1 MNFARTMLSHPFLWI
16 IVILR
21 CFKKNI
27 KKLSSKNS
35 NRRLSFT
42 KVKLI
47 IDKKYTIIIIKMK
60 IQRLVI
66 LLVLIFYSLAM
77 EKGVVSIT
85 LLAKQV
91 IGLNIP

>member
-1 MNFARTMLSHPFLWI
+1 
-16 IVILR
+16 
-21 CFKKNI
+21 
-27 KKLSSKNS
+27 
-35 NRRLSFT
+35 
-42 KVKLI
+42 
-47 IDKKYTIIIIKMK
+47 MK